1 VEITL
6 NGELRAVPEGTTVAA
21 LLASLALSPTT
32 VAVEVD
38 LEIVPRASYAERALA
53 PGAAV
58 EIVTF
63 VGGG

>member
-1 VEITL
+1 MEIVV
-6 NGELRAVPEGTTVAA
+6 NGEARVVKEGATVAA
-21 LLASLALSPTT
+21 LLAELSLSPQS

-38 LEIVPRASYAERALA
+38 LEIVPRARYGETPLRE
-53 PGAAV
+53 GASV